1 MIQNVVVLGATGSI
15 GSSALDVIRAHPD
28 RFKLIGASGWDNMP
42 RLVEIVTA
50 FHPQWISVKRTTDVL
65 AAEGFDGLISRSHLF
80 EDLSGLK
87 ELASLPDADIV
98 VAGISGA
105 AGLAPIFSALRA
117 GKRVLIANKE
127 PLVMCGELL
136 MRAAREGQATVL
148 PIDSEHNA
156 IFQCLGQ
163 LQQKAVVRGTG
174 RLSDSVPGV
183 GVDRVTL
190 TASGGP
196 FLRTSLEALHE
207 VSVDQA
213 LNHPTWEM
221 GPKISVD
228 SATLM
233 NKGLELIE
241 ACAFF
246 GLSEEQIDI
255 VVHPQSMV
263 HSLVHYRDGSVLAQM
278 ASADM
283 RIPIAYA
290 LGYPERIPSGAR
302 PLDLVRLGRLDFE
315 SPDVSRFPSLLLARD
330 AARTGG
336 SMPAVLNAANEI
348 AVSAF
353 LAGDLRFIDI
363 SSLIAIVME
372 QADTV
377 QLNSLEDV
385 LAIDR
390 YARAV
395 ATTVL
400 REKFLN

>member
-1 MIQNVVVLGATGSI
+1 ML
-15 GSSALDVIRAHPD
+15 
-28 RFKLIGASGWDNMP
+28 F
-42 RLVEIVTA
+42 
-50 FHPQWISVKRTTDVL
+50 
-65 AAEGFDGLISRSHLF
+65 RS
-80 EDLSGLK
+80 
-87 ELASLPDADIV
+87 
-98 VAGISGA
+98 
-105 AGLAPIFSALRA
+105 
-117 GKRVLIANKE
+117 
-127 PLVMCGELL
+127 
-136 MRAAREGQATVL
+136 
-148 PIDSEHNA
+148 DSEHNA

-163 LQQKAVVRGTG
+163 SQKEAVVGGTG
-174 RLSDSVPGV
+174 QLSDSVL
-183 GVDRVTL
+183 GVDVERVTL

-302 PLDLVRLGRLDFE
+302 PLDLVRLGRLEFE
-315 SPDVSRFPSLLLARD
+315 SPDVSRFPSLLLARE
-330 AARTGG
+330 AARAGG
-336 SMPAVLNAANEI
+336 SLPAVLNAANEI

-353 LAGDLRFIDI
+353 LAGEMRFIDI
-363 SSLIAIVME
+363 SSLIAITME
-372 QADTV
+372 RADTG

-390 YARAV
+390 DARAV
-395 ATTVL
+395 AKAIL